1 VQPDILT
8 AAKAMSGGM
17 PMGAIISSDELF
29 QAFRQDPPL
38 NHVTTF
44 GGHPLSSA
52 AAHATLKELLTMEVE
67 EKVAKIWTLS
77 SSMLKGDG
85 IVELRGRGAMMGLQ
99 LESAELTQRVVE
111 RCFEAGVV
119 LGWTLH
125 SNSLI
130 RIAPPLIIELD
141 RLREAYEVLL
151 GAVAEG

>member
-1 VQPDILT
+1 
-8 AAKAMSGGM
+8 
-17 PMGAIISSDELF
+17 
-29 QAFRQDPPL
+29 
-38 NHVTTF
+38 
-44 GGHPLSSA
+44 
-52 AAHATLKELLTMEVE
+52 MEVE